1 MCACMWYV
9 SVFLMHTSRRTL
21 MECDRQCS
29 GLLPLEEVCEHVL
42 SDSCGGDVAH
52 PQSTV
57 LRRHTEEGRER
68 WRERWGEA
76 EKEREKERE
85 RGLKILIPTTYI
97 GRLTC

>member
-1 MCACMWYV
+1 M
-9 SVFLMHTSRRTL
+9 
-21 MECDRQCS
+21 
-29 GLLPLEEVCEHVL
+29 L
-42 SDSCGGDVAH
+42 SDSCGGDGAH

-97 GRLTC
+97 GSSPVRKHPGRYLIATVVVDRSVITSSST